1 MKLSSARAG
10 LRVAVAGVLL
20 ALAVTGTGV
29 PERAYAQSAFAFTD
43 SFDDAVDADPTYGL
57 NDALASRQRG
67 TQRAIPY
74 ERVSGV
80 WYPAQRP
87 RPWYSQV
94 NKSNR
99 PDVLSFHVGTSA
111 VRLDAPVVGADGG
124 QVVAAV
130 TTDPVVGDVSSGAWS
145 SLVLAADRGASGY
158 VDRADVALAALVR
171 SDGRV
176 QVFSRGRLV
185 ASSGQPATPDG
196 QGRFRMEAS
205 ARTGSTAATVRV
217 GSTTLDVTLAA
228 PLPSTTHLFLGAF
241 LSDGAATTTF
251 DDLAVSRL
259 DPSAVPGAAGPR
271 YFGYYAARLTPALGN
286 HLSEVRG
293 RSNLNVVSVSD
304 YDKYV
309 PEVLDD
315 CAPAGCLLYTGN
327 EFFRGCDKAGAPTC
341 DLYPD
346 FRERWNRLAEKV
358 RSRMSFVAGF
368 YLLDEPYH
376 RGASPEEITTAAR
389 TIKETFP
396 AAKVMLVEAA
406 YKVDDAMVVPHEVD
420 WVGFDW
426 YCQPTTEVER
436 VLRKLESRAAG
447 GQGIFLFPQAT
458 PLRACGAKPGYGT
471 DAELAA
477 LQWEYLR
484 LAERHPRVVGLMSFG
499 LWVEDTPVS
508 RLPATIDAH
517 ERIAGQILA
526 RGRAG

>member
-1 MKLSSARAG
+1 MWSSPARSG
-10 LRVAVAGVLL
+10 LRLGIVTAILGLVVA
-20 ALAVTGTGV
+20 AVGV
-29 PERAYAQSAFAFTD
+29 PERAYAQAAFAFTD
-43 SFDDAVDADPTYGL
+43 SFDDAVGADPTYGL
-57 NDALASRQRG
+57 NDALATRQRG

-74 ERVSGV
+74 ERSSGV
-80 WYPAQRP
+80 WYPAEPP

-94 NKSNR
+94 NQSNR

-111 VRLDAPVVGADGG
+111 VRLAAPVVGSDDGR
-124 QVVAAV
+124 VVAAV
-130 TTDPVVGDVSSGAWS
+130 TTDPVVGDGASDAWS
-145 SLVLAADRGASGY
+145 SLVLADRGASGY
-158 VDRADVALAALVR
+158 VDRPDVALGALVR

-185 ASSGQPATPDG
+185 ASSPQPATPDG
-196 QGRFRMEAS
+196 QGRFRVEVS
-205 ARTGSTAATVRV
+205 ARTGGAAATVRV
-217 GSTTLDVTLAA
+217 GSTTLDVRLSGR
-228 PLPSTTHLFLGAF
+228 LPRTTHLFLGAF

-251 DDLAVSRL
+251 DDLAISRL
-259 DPSAVPGAAGPR
+259 DPSAVPGAGGPR

-293 RSNLNVVSVSD
+293 RSNLNVVNVSD

-315 CAPAGCLLYTGN
+315 CAPASCLLYTGN
-327 EFFRGCDKAGAPTC
+327 EFFRGCDQAGVPTC

-346 FRERWNRLAEKV
+346 FRERWNRLAEQV
-358 RSRMSFVAGF
+358 RSRMSAVAGF

-376 RGASPEEITTAAR
+376 RGASPEEVTTAAR

-396 AAKVMLVEAA
+396 GAKVMLVEAA
-406 YKVDDAMVVPHEVD
+406 YKVDDAMVVPREVD

-426 YCQPTTEVER
+426 YCQPTTEVEQ
-436 VLRKLESRAAG
+436 VLRELESRATG
-447 GQGIFLFPQAT
+447 GQGIFLFPQAA
-458 PLRACGAKPGYGT
+458 PLRDCGAKPGYGT
-471 DAELAA
+471 DPELAA